1 MFNLV
6 RTLTNQEDEGE
17 GKSSSNPVDQFVNEE
32 FEDRLNRLEERFR
45 SGSSEEQ
52 VQQAY
57 EKILPA
63 FRARSALGERTEQRG
78 NVYLTDYKFLTDCYK
93 YLTET
98 QDEGFCLVTGP
109 EMEEDVYA
117 LTRRIEPEM
126 RRQGPAGAEPDLG
139 SLNRL
144 LDKID
149 EGYGAHLSGYF
160 HSHPGTGSGS
170 TGPSSIDLKTQERL
184 ERGGYPVIGCIF
196 SRDGYLRFYSESRD
210 FQLEVSG
217 NGGEQIERRTFK
229 LKKDKV
235 HKVS

>member
-6 RTLTNQEDEGE
+6 RTLTNQEDKGK

-32 FEDRLNRLEERFR
+32 FEDRLEKFEQRLR
-45 SGSSEEQ
+45 SGSDEKQ

-63 FRARSALGERTEQRG
+63 FRARSALEDRTEQRG

-93 YLTET
+93 YLTKTE
-98 QDEGFCLVTGP
+98 DEGFCLVTGP
-109 EMEEDVYA
+109 ETEEGVYA

-126 RRQGPAGAEPDLG
+126 KRQGPAGAEPDLG
-139 SLNRL
+139 SLNEL

-160 HSHPGTGSGS
+160 HSHPSTGSAA
-170 TGPSSIDLKTQERL
+170 TGPSSIDIRTQEKL

-196 SRDGYLRFYSESRD
+196 SRDGYLRFYSENRD

-217 NGGEQIERRTFK
+217 NGGEQIEPRVFK
-229 LKKDKV
+229 LEGS
-235 HKVS
+235 KVSKVS